1 MNWEELKEAKLPI
14 VLYGMGDG
22 ADRILAALAAHGLQ
36 AAGVCC
42 QRRICPRAGLPQLPR
57 PAV

>member
-36 AAGVCC
+36 AEMIGLNRAA
-42 QRRICPRAGLPQLPR
+42 PRAK
-57 PAV
+57 

>member
-22 ADRILAALAAHGLQ
+22 ADRILAALTAHGLQ
-36 AAGVCC
+36 AAGVF
-42 QRRICPRAGLPQLPR
+42 ASD
-57 PAV
+57 

>member
-22 ADRILAALAAHGLQ
+22 ADRILAALAAHPDITITLENQDILPSLQYLQ
-36 AAGVCC
+36 ANGWF
-42 QRRICPRAGLPQLPR
+42 
-57 PAV
+57 